1 MRLGVRLWVW
11 VGEPGTVTV
20 RMPVNSNL
28 NGMSPSPVY
37 SSQPSFL
44 SLARRRFTDDEAS
57 CGVQVREVQLRGETL
72 KMYDRKRKLGLAV
85 PKLAQYCSMATF
97 YTHAM
102 RPPFISRLTDNPN
115 SWASKIGA

>member
-1 MRLGVRLWVW
+1 VRAVYHSLGRRL
-11 VGEPGTVTV
+11 
-20 RMPVNSNL
+20 
-28 NGMSPSPVY
+28 
-37 SSQPSFL
+37 
-44 SLARRRFTDDEAS
+44 ADDEAS
-57 CGVQVREVQLRGETL
+57 GGAQVRQVQLRGETL

-102 RPPFISRLTDNPN
+102 RPPFVHRLVDNPN